1 MPAKNN
7 FGHQSYPTV
16 PAGEVQLRRLTAI
29 APVERM
35 FSGLHERH
43 RVSRVVLV
51 HGTFMG
57 DDPVGLSATLHAL
70 ADSLPLGASILR
82 QVSEHLRERTQPAV
96 TRLVRDLGNFT
107 TEFRDLFQHLVGDDP
122 LVEFPSSAWSGE
134 NHHYARADLAVAL
147 LEQML
152 ARPVPEGQRILLWGH
167 SHAGNAFAI
176 LSNLLANDRA
186 AVDAFFAA
194 GGVRTS
200 ACWRSVHEQLRRAAT
215 PHPLA
220 RQLIMATFGTP
231 VRYGWDTAGY
241 AALIHLNFHR
251 VFNPNAPAQAKP
263 VYPFHAPS
271 EILSGEWGDWVQ
283 TFAIAGTDTSSL
295 PAISANRQLGQ
306 LLESGLSLTDP
317 SQLPLTLRLMP
328 RGGIR
333 DLCARWQHGVRC
345 HSDGLNL
352 LVDYEPSGD
361 RIFPNRPL
369 ESAVMGHGV
378 ATSIRWL
385 PAHLQQVEIALDELL
400 RTK

>member
-1 MPAKNN
+1 
-7 FGHQSYPTV
+7 
-16 PAGEVQLRRLTAI
+16 
-29 APVERM
+29 M
-35 FSGLHERH
+35 FSSLHVRH
-43 RVSRVVLV
+43 RISRVVLV

-57 DDPVGLSATLHAL
+57 DDPFGLSATLHAL
-70 ADSLPLGASILR
+70 ADSLPVGVSIVR
-82 QVSEHLRERTQPAV
+82 QISEQLRERTQPAI
-96 TRLVRDLGNFT
+96 TRLVRDLGNYT
-107 TEFRDLFQHLVGDDP
+107 PEFRDLFQQMVGDDP
-122 LVEFPSSAWSGE
+122 QVEFPGSAWSGE

-147 LEQML
+147 LEQLL
-152 ARPVPEGQRILLWGH
+152 ARPLPEDQRILLWGH

-194 GGVRTS
+194 GGLRTEVR
-200 ACWRSVHEQLRRAAT
+200 WRSVHEQLRRAAV

-220 RQLIMATFGTP
+220 RQVIMATFGTP

-241 AALIHLNFHR
+241 AALIHVNFHR
-251 VFNPNAPAQAKP
+251 VFNLSAPAQAKP
-263 VYPFHAPS
+263 VYPFCPPS
-271 EILSGEWGDWVQ
+271 EIFSGEWGDWVQ

-317 SQLPLTLRLMP
+317 SRLPLTLRLIP
-328 RGGIR
+328 PGGIR
-333 DLCARWQHGVRC
+333 ELCARWQHGTRC

-352 LVDYEPSGD
+352 LVDYAPSGE
-361 RIFPNRPL
+361 RILGNRPL

-385 PAHLQQVEIALDELL
+385 PAHLQQVGLALDELL
-400 RTK
+400 RARWHM